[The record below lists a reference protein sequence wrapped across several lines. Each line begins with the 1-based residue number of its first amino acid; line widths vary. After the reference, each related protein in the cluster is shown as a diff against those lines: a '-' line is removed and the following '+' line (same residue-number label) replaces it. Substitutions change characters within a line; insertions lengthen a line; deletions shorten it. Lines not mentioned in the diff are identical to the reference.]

1 MSGGF
6 PPPGGDPR
14 DLMMKPGLLKQEA
27 RFFHGPSGKALLPG
41 NGGVKEPPMDHFV
54 TGLQVQYGNPGN
66 FSFISLRKRARCLTR
81 CLLRVISSNGEG
93 GEGGQSISAVRSF
106 GAKTPVGVR

>member
-1 MSGGF
+1 MKPKKGF
-6 PPPGGDPR
+6 PDPEQADGTDYSLVVWLDR
-14 DLMMKPGLLKQEA
+14 L
-27 RFFHGPSGKALLPG
+27 
-41 NGGVKEPPMDHFV
+41 V